1 MKEKKYHTVLKYH
14 SKFIERDKIDT
25 LNIQIEDRSF
35 SRLGTDISIKSD
47 GVKQVL
53 WVQTSRLSE
62 TMRSCMCFRKLY
74 DIS

>member
-35 SRLGTDISIKSD
+35 S
-47 GVKQVL
+47 
-53 WVQTSRLSE
+53 
-62 TMRSCMCFRKLY
+62 
-74 DIS
+74 